1 MAALKNHRQENRTAG
16 ILWMLATMF
25 CFLALDAIMKL
36 ALETYPLVQVTWGRF
51 FFASLAAMAICGK
64 RLFKLAMSQ
73 APGVQALRS
82 LLLMVTTA
90 LFNAGIMQAPLAT
103 ATTIMYLT
111 PILVTVMS
119 IFLLGEEVGLRRW
132 IGIAMGFAGALVVI
146 SPWNGGFSSVIQS
159 GAGFFLLAAVS
170 NASYQIATR
179 WVRGDDPL
187 TSLLFTA
194 AMGAIVSTAIL
205 PSYWLWPDFFGW
217 LLLLSSGAAGAL
229 GHLCLIRALQA
240 APASVVAPYS
250 YSSLLWATI
259 FGFVIWGDWPA
270 AHVWAGAALIVAA
283 GLYIFI
289 RERSKAGPGGRSR
302 LSAEDKA
309 DIGAT

>member
-1 MAALKNHRQENRTAG
+1 MVGMADQGQENRTAG

-51 FFASLAAMAICGK
+51 FFASLAAAAICGK
-64 RLFKLAMSQ
+64 RLPELARSQ

-90 LFNAGIMQAPLAT
+90 LFNAGIMRAELTT

-132 IGIAMGFAGALVVI
+132 IGIAMGFVGALVVV
-146 SPWNGGFSSVIQS
+146 SPWSGGFSSIVQS
-159 GAGFFLLAAVS
+159 GAGFFLMAAAS

-194 AMGAIVSTAIL
+194 ALGAIVSTAVL
-205 PSYWLWPDFFGW
+205 PFYWTWPDHWGW
-217 LLLLSSGAAGAL
+217 LLLVASGVAGAL
-229 GHLCLIRALQA
+229 GHLCLIRALQT

-270 AHVWAGAALIVAA
+270 AHVWAGATLIVAA

-289 RERSKAGPGGRSR
+289 RERSKAGPGGHSR

-309 DIGAT
+309 DIGAA

>member
-1 MAALKNHRQENRTAG
+1 MLQTQHENRSAG

-36 ALETYPLVQVTWGRF
+36 ALEVYPLLQVTWARF
-51 FFASLAAMAICGK
+51 FFASLAAAAICGR
-64 RLFKLAMSQ
+64 RLFILARSH

-82 LLLMVTTA
+82 LFLMVTTA
-90 LFNAGIMQAPLAT
+90 LFNAGIMHAPLTT

-111 PILVTVMS
+111 PILVTIMS
-119 IFLLGEEVGLRRW
+119 IFLLGEDVGVRRW
-132 IGIAMGFAGALVVI
+132 AGIAIGFAGALIVVR
-146 SPWNGGFSSVIQS
+146 PWNGGLSDMMQS
-159 GAGFFLLAAVS
+159 GTGFFLMAAVT

-194 AMGAIVSTAIL
+194 AMGAIITTAL
-205 PSYWLWPDFFGW
+205 VPYYWVWPDPWGW
-217 LLLLSSGAAGAL
+217 FLFIASGCAGAI
-229 GHLCLIRALQA
+229 GHLCLIRAFRA

-250 YSSLLWATI
+250 YSSLLWATT

-270 AHVWAGAALIVAA
+270 AHVWVGAALIVAA
-283 GLYIFI
+283 GLYIFV
-289 RERSKAGPGGRSR
+289 RERGKAVSGGGSR

-309 DIGAT
+309 DIGAA